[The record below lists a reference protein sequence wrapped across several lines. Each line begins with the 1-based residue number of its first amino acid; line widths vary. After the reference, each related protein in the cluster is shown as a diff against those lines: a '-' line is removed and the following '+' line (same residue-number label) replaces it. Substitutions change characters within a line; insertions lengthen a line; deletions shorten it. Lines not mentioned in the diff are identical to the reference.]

1 MPVIYISYQDA
12 LDYCEWLTEKDEINT
27 YWLPSQTEWEL
38 VAGHMSKDA
47 DFNAGNINSGRVSV
61 FEYDNI
67 TRGAHGAIDFWGNL
81 WEWTTTTNDNTNL
94 KVKGGSWKSD
104 RTDCRTEN
112 RKENRNKLLDYDDV
126 GFRTIQILNSNELEK
141 KFELGNLE
149 TPNLTAEIY
158 GTNSV
163 MLDWSRNDKAVNY
176 QVYNMMRVIKYLKCL
191 IY

>member
-27 YWLPSQTEWEL
+27 YRLPSQTEWEL

-67 TRGAHGAIDFWGNL
+67 TRGAHGAINFWGNL

-126 GFRTIQILNSNELEK
+126 GFRTIQILNGNELEK

-176 QVYNMMRVIKYLKCL
+176 QVYNMIRVIKYLKCL